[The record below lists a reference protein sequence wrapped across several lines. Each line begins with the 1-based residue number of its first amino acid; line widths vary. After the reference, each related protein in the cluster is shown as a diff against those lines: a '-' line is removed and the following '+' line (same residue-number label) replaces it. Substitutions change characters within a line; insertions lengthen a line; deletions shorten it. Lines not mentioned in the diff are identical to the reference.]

1 MGSVTVFA
9 ELLQGFFSNK
19 LINERQASAHTV
31 ASYRD
36 TMSLLLHYMSDVHGH
51 RPDELTFAICN
62 AEALGGFLAYLETER
77 GNSTSTRNTR
87 LAAIRSFYRY
97 ASYRDPQDQ
106 ALINQGLSIG
116 PKRGTRHV
124 VAYLSDPEIQ
134 ALLDAPD
141 QSCWHGRRDHAL
153 LHTAI
158 YTGLRV
164 SELTGLL
171 VSDVHLERT
180 GAYVQCVGKGRK
192 TRRTPLA
199 RPTRDVLAHW
209 IQANRLRPD
218 QVLFGTISAHRL
230 SRDAVAK
237 IIRHHQAKAIEDC
250 PSLGGKIVTP
260 HVLRHTCA
268 MQLLQAGI
276 DINVIAMWLGHQ
288 STETTQIY
296 FHADMRTKEKALAQI
311 SIDGNLNQGLYHPDG
326 ELLQF
331 LAGL

>member
-1 MGSVTVFA
+1 VGIVTVFA
-9 ELLQGFFSNK
+9 DLLQGFFADK
-19 LINERQASAHTV
+19 LINERQASAHTI

-51 RPDELTFAICN
+51 HPDELTFAVCN
-62 AEALGGFLAYLETER
+62 AEAIGGFLAYLETER

-106 ALINQGLSIG
+106 ALINQVLSIG

-124 VAYLSDPEIQ
+124 VAYLTDPEIQ

-141 QSCWHGRRDHAL
+141 QSCWHGQRDHAL

-199 RPTRDVLAHW
+199 RPTRHVLAQW
-209 IQANRLRPD
+209 VQTNSLRPD
-218 QVLFGTISAHRL
+218 QILFGTIYAHRL

-237 IIRHHQAKAIEDC
+237 IIRHHQATAIKAC
-250 PSLGGKIVTP
+250 PKLEGKTLTP

-296 FHADMRTKEKALAQI
+296 LHADMRAKEKALAQLT
-311 SIDGNLNQGLYHPDG
+311 IDGRQGPGRYHPDG